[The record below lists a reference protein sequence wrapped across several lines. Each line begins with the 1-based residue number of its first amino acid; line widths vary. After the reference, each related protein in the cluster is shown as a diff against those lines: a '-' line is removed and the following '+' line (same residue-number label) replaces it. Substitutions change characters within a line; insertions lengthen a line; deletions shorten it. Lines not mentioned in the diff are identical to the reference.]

1 MQFFCNFILTSYRIK
16 NNTIKMKNL
25 FIRHQSSCSFFE
37 KMCFNFFYGNKLFL
51 KMLLHFIKIILYNTY
66 LFLLWNRFVFI
77 KFENFWL
84 CDLFFGKKQENQQ
97 FHEKNI
103 HKDILFVACKFLK
116 IKLGEILSM
125 NQCLPNAKT
134 INQTPF

>member
-1 MQFFCNFILTSYRIK
+1 MRPFF
-16 NNTIKMKNL
+16 
-25 FIRHQSSCSFFE
+25 
-37 KMCFNFFYGNKLFL
+37 
-51 KMLLHFIKIILYNTY
+51 
-66 LFLLWNRFVFI
+66 W
-77 KFENFWL
+77 
-84 CDLFFGKKQENQQ
+84 KKQENQQ

>member
-1 MQFFCNFILTSYRIK
+1 MEVKDFKYVSAFGQNIYYI
-16 NNTIKMKNL
+16 
-25 FIRHQSSCSFFE
+25 
-37 KMCFNFFYGNKLFL
+37 Y
-51 KMLLHFIKIILYNTY
+51 LYY
-66 LFLLWNRFVFI
+66 EI
-77 KFENFWL
+77 
-84 CDLFFGKKQENQQ
+84 DLFSYLRTFGCATFFFWKKQENQQ

>member
-1 MQFFCNFILTSYRIK
+1 
-16 NNTIKMKNL
+16 MKSIC
-25 FIRHQSSCSFFE
+25 FHQIR
-37 KMCFNFFYGNKLFL
+37 KLLVVRPF
-51 KMLLHFIKIILYNTY
+51 
-66 LFLLWNRFVFI
+66 
-77 KFENFWL
+77 
-84 CDLFFGKKQENQQ
+84 FFGKKQENQQ

>member
-1 MQFFCNFILTSYRIK
+1 
-16 NNTIKMKNL
+16 MKSIC
-25 FIRHQSSCSFFE
+25 FHQIR
-37 KMCFNFFYGNKLFL
+37 KLL
-51 KMLLHFIKIILYNTY
+51 VV
-66 LFLLWNRFVFI
+66 RP
-77 KFENFWL
+77 
-84 CDLFFGKKQENQQ
+84 FFGKKQENQQ
-97 FHEKNI
+97 FHEKSI

>member
-1 MQFFCNFILTSYRIK
+1 MRPF
-16 NNTIKMKNL
+16 
-25 FIRHQSSCSFFE
+25 
-37 KMCFNFFYGNKLFL
+37 
-51 KMLLHFIKIILYNTY
+51 
-66 LFLLWNRFVFI
+66 
-77 KFENFWL
+77 
-84 CDLFFGKKQENQQ
+84 FFGKKQENQQ